1 MISKANDTQVGGTH
15 YAQEDKPQH
24 WDLVQ
29 MFGWDYFQG
38 QITKYLMRWKFK
50 HPTPEGRLEDLKKA
64 RHFLDKYIE
73 IEEGKLAKKER
84 GAVLDSNRKILADMH
99 ESVRRQ
105 LAEQAAKNAATVGRP
120 TEPHHYKLDSNEQ
133 FQCEGYYGD
142 NTQLYKCLRCG
153 VNLRATNLLDA
164 DVQHRACPAEPTSG
178 YVNQG

>member
-29 MFGWDYFQG
+29 MFEWDYFQG
-38 QITKYLMRWKFK
+38 QITKYLMRWKVK
-50 HPTPEGRLEDLKKA
+50 HATPEGRLEDLKKA

-73 IEEGKLAKKER
+73 IEEGKLVKKKR
-84 GAVLDSNRKILADMH
+84 DAVIDASRKILADMH
-99 ESVRRQ
+99 AWLRRQ
-105 LAEQAAKNAATVGRP
+105 LDEQAAKSAQELPPER
-120 TEPHHYKLDSNEQ
+120 HYALDSNQQ

-142 NTQLYKCLRCG
+142 NTQLYTCKACRTQ
-153 VNLRATNLLDA
+153 VRAGGLLEA
-164 DVQHRACPAEPTSG
+164 EEQHRECAGEPTSS

>member
-15 YAQEDKPQH
+15 YAQEGNPQH

-99 ESVRRQ
+99 ESVRRK
-105 LAEQAAKNAATVGRP
+105 LAEQAAKNAQVRP
-120 TEPHHYKLDSNEQ
+120 PERHYALDSNQQ

-142 NTQLYKCLRCG
+142 NTQLYTCKSCRTQ
-153 VNLRATNLLDA
+153 VRATDLLDA
-164 DVQHRACPAEPTSG
+164 EVQHRECGAEATRG

>member
-1 MISKANDTQVGGTH
+1 MSKANNTQVGGTH
-15 YAQEDKPQH
+15 YTQEGRPQH

-29 MFGWDYFQG
+29 MYGWDYFQG
-38 QITKYLMRWKFK
+38 QITKYLMRWKTK
-50 HPTPEGRLEDLKKA
+50 HNTPEKRLEDLKKA

-73 IEEGKLAKKER
+73 LNEGE
-84 GAVLDSNRKILADMH
+84 
-99 ESVRRQ
+99 
-105 LAEQAAKNAATVGRP
+105 AKNATQVGK
-120 TEPHHYKLDSNEQ
+120 TGDYHYKLDSNDQ

-164 DVQHRACPAEPTSG
+164 EVQHRACPAEPTSG